1 MTKTSFIILAFMVF
15 VPGLLNA
22 SGQFHIGSHYNKRS
36 MRFSIE
42 NDSVRDRDS
51 HFTSGWSIQYHS
63 RVFADWDESE
73 TFALIK
79 WIGNHIPALNDDDSV
94 VRTSFGIGQTAYTPA
109 DLSNRNP
116 PEYELPYAGSLTG
129 SLSWQSFNQ
138 TSARMFQ
145 VTVGILGE
153 ESLSGQLQIYSH
165 NELDMGEDPR
175 GWDSQ
180 RETEPLVNIAYQ
192 LNHSLI
198 KSKNLTDRWAGQLS
212 LSSRLSLG
220 NLTTDATT
228 GLSLRYGWNILEGFT
243 VTSEPTG
250 TGLLHLP
257 TSPSR
262 RQHLRTVS
270 NLSSGNGDGITLFVF
285 YDGSLI
291 SGDQRDV
298 KRDNIILSGLIV
310 STIITATAFYPRPLP
325 VKQSFTET
333 EPSSSDVG

>member
-1 MTKTSFIILAFMVF
+1 M
-15 VPGLLNA
+15 
-22 SGQFHIGSHYNKRS
+22 
-36 MRFSIE
+36 
-42 NDSVRDRDS
+42 DRQS
-51 HFTSGWSIQYHS
+51 Y
-63 RVFADWDESE
+63 
-73 TFALIK
+73 
-79 WIGNHIPALNDDDSV
+79 PALNDDDSV

-250 TGLLHLP
+250 TGLLHFANLP
-257 TSPSR
+257 KPSTASPHSIE
-262 RQHLRTVS
+262 LVVGGTVTALLYS
-270 NLSSGNGDGITLFVF
+270 VF

-298 KRDNIILSGLIV
+298 KRDNIILSGLIGLNYHY
-310 STIITATAFYPRPLP
+310 SHSFSIRAHYLLSSHLL
-325 VKQSFTET
+325 KQNRAVQMSADRTQPDRSFG
-333 EPSSSDVG
+333 SVMIDYHF